1 MWQCGTAPC
10 CLPLLPPPAP
20 TALAAAAA
28 VVRARPRAAKVLRAT
43 HHQGAC
49 HRRCAG
55 DASRLREAG
64 SPRQGTTRASQL
76 IVGCTC
82 PSGLGGRIQ
91 SRRRAAALEMGQK
104 KGPFPENGPKER
116 AISKEWTQ
124 RKGHFF
130 QMGRVCKHLDG
141 APWQVRAHAAC
152 VCRSTARSRAPSG
165 RGSLGRP
172 DLDFQGVG
180 TCIHRRRQAAG
191 EPSLPV
197 WCVAHRVTYRRNA
210 DIENVDLVTAPRRI
224 RVKTRKQTALESY
237 RPFPM

>member
-104 KGPFPENGPKER
+104 KGPFRKNGPKER
-116 AISKEWTQ
+116 AISSRWAGSASIWTGPHGKYALML
-124 RKGHFF
+124 RASADRRLEV
-130 QMGRVCKHLDG
+130 GR
-141 APWQVRAHAAC
+141 QVGGDR
-152 VCRSTARSRAPSG
+152 
-165 RGSLGRP
+165 
-172 DLDFQGVG
+172 
-180 TCIHRRRQAAG
+180 
-191 EPSLPV
+191 
-197 WCVAHRVTYRRNA
+197 
-210 DIENVDLVTAPRRI
+210 
-224 RVKTRKQTALESY
+224 
-237 RPFPM
+237 